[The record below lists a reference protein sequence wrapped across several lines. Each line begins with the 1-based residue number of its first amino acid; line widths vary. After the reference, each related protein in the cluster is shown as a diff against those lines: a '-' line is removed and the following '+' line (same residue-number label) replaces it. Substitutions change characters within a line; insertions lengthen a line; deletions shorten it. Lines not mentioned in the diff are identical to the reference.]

1 MRVIF
6 LGLRVPNMDSPADL
20 YSELIQ
26 EFRKNGH
33 EIFVV
38 GPVSKGTQS
47 GLHLEGGVQILRIE
61 TMKLFGVGK
70 FYKAIAN
77 LLLPY
82 QFEKGLKTHKIPL
95 DFDLVLIPTPPITLM
110 PLVRKIKKKC
120 GAKVYLILR
129 DIFPQ
134 NAIDLKIMRQGG
146 PAHRFFRAQEKE
158 LYRICDGI
166 GCMSPGN
173 MQYIMKHNP
182 EIPPS
187 IVHELPN
194 WKRVSPYPVHEED
207 EAVRKKY
214 GFGDKFI
221 VIFGGNIGLPQKME
235 NIVALARACQ
245 DDENIFFAI
254 FGEGTEKQP
263 LTERIKAGGLQ
274 NIKVFDEL
282 SSPDYFRV
290 LQVADVGLISLSEDF
305 TIPNTPSKV
314 MVYYNAKKPILAA
327 IDTNTD
333 IGQILEDIGA
343 GVWAEA
349 NKPDELKRL
358 LLRLYQN
365 PQLRKEMGEN
375 GYKYLLERLPPEIA
389 YETIIRELESV
400 ETK

>member
-6 LGLRVPNMDSPADL
+6 LGLAVPNMDTSTNLYAD
-20 YSELIQ
+20 LIQ
-26 EFRKNGH
+26 EFHKNGH
-33 EIFVV
+33 DVFVV
-38 GPVSKGTQS
+38 APVMSETQS
-47 GLHLEGGVQILRIE
+47 GLKVEGGVRVLRIE
-61 TMKLFGVGK
+61 TLKLFGVGK

-82 QFEKGLKTHKIPL
+82 QFGRGMRRHKIPM

-110 PLVRKIKKKC
+110 PLARKIKKKC
-120 GAKVYLILR
+120 GARVYLILR

-134 NAIDLKIMRQGG
+134 NAIDLKIMREGG
-146 PAHRFFRAQEKE
+146 LAHRFFRSQEKE

-173 MQYIMKHNP
+173 MQYIMRHNP

-194 WKRVSPYPVHEED
+194 WRRVAPYPIHDED
-207 EAVRKKY
+207 ETIRDQY
-214 GFGDKFI
+214 GFGNRFV

-235 NIVALARACQ
+235 NIVALARSCAEQ
-245 DDENIFFAI
+245 EDIFFAI

-263 LTERIKAGGLQ
+263 LADRIEAAGLQ
-274 NIKVFDEL
+274 NIRVFDEL
-282 SSPDYFRV
+282 SSSEYFRV

-327 IDTNTD
+327 IDRNTD

-349 NKPDELKRL
+349 NKTDELKGL
-358 LLRLYQN
+358 LMKLYHD
-365 PQLRKEMGEN
+365 PELRKEMGEN
-375 GYKYLLERLPPEIA
+375 GYRYLQERLPPEIA
-389 YETIIRELESV
+389 YETVIRELEAV
-400 ETK
+400 DNL